1 MLPEISGENKQLELD
16 LSSFLVRY
24 LTNAIEPINPL
35 ADNIRPI
42 SMFWSELFKKYPTLI
57 IGIFIYALK
66 YVVKIFSIAKKQK
79 KF

>member
-1 MLPEISGENKQLELD
+1 M
-16 LSSFLVRY
+16 VRY

-79 KF
+79 KILKVKLQNQLLKKIKD